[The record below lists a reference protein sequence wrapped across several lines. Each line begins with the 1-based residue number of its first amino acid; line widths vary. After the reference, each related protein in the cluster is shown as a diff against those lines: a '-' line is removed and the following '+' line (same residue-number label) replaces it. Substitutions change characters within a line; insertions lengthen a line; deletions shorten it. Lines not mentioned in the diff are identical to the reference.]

1 MATDH
6 NVRQG
11 GRQGRPEIKIR
22 FSSPWPV
29 ELQRQ
34 DLADFIAAF
43 TSFTSALRYRCP
55 RPVQCPVPGPET
67 EKRTRVWT
75 GPTRCCMGRPNSE
88 LGATQQRVEPLA
100 CIGQT
105 GSYTA
110 AECIGEAIAVQA
122 WGFRKT
128 SLSKFVSL
136 GAPQRTV
143 QFVT

>member
-1 MATDH
+1 MRLSSRVGRAPSFR
-6 NVRQG
+6 RQQLLNNIVQTG
-11 GRQGRPEIKIR
+11 EEVS
-22 FSSPWPV
+22 FSQFLHVVSYS
-29 ELQRQ
+29 LS
-34 DLADFIAAF
+34 
-43 TSFTSALRYRCP
+43 TS
-55 RPVQCPVPGPET
+55 
-67 EKRTRVWT
+67 WT
-75 GPTRCCMGRPNSE
+75 AICSE
-88 LGATQQRVEPLA
+88 LASRMLC

-122 WGFRKT
+122 CGFRKT